1 MKVPRRLTIF
11 LVLLLPVLAALMAGL
26 ARAWR
31 SGGQAD
37 PWSWALPAALMLALM
52 GQLLSRDLGRWLIWI
67 AAGATGVALI
77 FCTIAAARAPDPI
90 AAVGL
95 LCATLL
101 AGFGSRGLGVPGR
114 RLIGVALLALAG
126 LLLWRGPAQ
135 PITPVAD
142 RPALA
147 VITALPLFW
156 DKAGRADAPIVT
168 ILRTRF
174 TVRPLDD
181 AHALAASGARA
192 LLLAQPRAMEPDQ
205 LVAINTWVQ
214 AGGTALVLADPLL
227 RWPSDLPPGD
237 RRRAPSASLI
247 EPLLRHWG
255 AVPDALLEAETRH
268 FLDDGRLVTLSGAR
282 SFRIGRGC
290 ASLQGRG
297 IVRCRVGQGRVVLV
311 GDADLIDDRLWLA
324 DPARPLDPRAWAAD
338 TPALVAQWLGGP
350 ITGERRWLRDG
361 SDVVLGLRW
370 ALILGII
377 WAMVGM
383 ALFSRTG
390 QRAGHSGDGNKA

>member
-1 MKVPRRLTIF
+1 MRVPRRLTIF

-37 PWSWALPAALMLALM
+37 PWNWALPAALMVALM
-52 GQLLSRDLGRWLIWI
+52 AQLLARDLWRWLVWI
-67 AAGATGVALI
+67 AVGAAGAALI
-77 FCTIAAARAPDPI
+77 FCTIAAARPPDPW

-95 LCATLL
+95 LLVMLL
-101 AGFGSRGLGVPGR
+101 AGFGSRGIRDGKT
-114 RLIGVALLALAG
+114 RLIGIGLLALAG

-135 PITPVAD
+135 PIASVAQ

-156 DKAGRADAPIVT
+156 DKAGLADAPIIT
-168 ILRTRF
+168 LLRTRF

-181 AHALAASGARA
+181 PRALAKSGARA
-192 LLLAQPRAMEPDQ
+192 LLLAQPRAMTPDQ
-205 LVAINTWVQ
+205 LVAIDTWVR
-214 AGGTALVLADPLL
+214 AGGTALVLADPSL

-247 EPLLRHWG
+247 DPLLRHWG
-255 AVPDALLEAETRH
+255 AVQDALVEAETRQ
-268 FLDDGRLVTLSGAR
+268 FLDDGRLVTLFGAQ
-282 SFRIGRGC
+282 SFKAGGAC
-290 ASLQGRG
+290 AAEQGGG
-297 IVRCRVGQGRVVLV
+297 IVRCRVGQGGIVLV

-350 ITGERRWLRDG
+350 ITGERRWLRAG

-390 QRAGHSGDGNKA
+390 QRAGHSADGNKS